1 MLREIRVKKGRD
13 RVVPFLRSL
22 VKLQL
27 VSEASAH
34 LAILRVVFGELS
46 ISAKEVK
53 K

>member
-22 VKLQL
+22 MKLQL

-34 LAILRVVFGELS
+34 LAILRVVFSEMT